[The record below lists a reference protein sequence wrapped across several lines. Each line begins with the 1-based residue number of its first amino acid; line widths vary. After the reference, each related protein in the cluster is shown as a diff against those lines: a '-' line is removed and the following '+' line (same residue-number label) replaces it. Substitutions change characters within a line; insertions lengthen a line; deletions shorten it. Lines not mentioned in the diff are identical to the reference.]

1 MAVNP
6 YRITETKR
14 LSLCSAKGHYRG
26 AKSLDDS
33 HYYIIEQKGKD
44 SERCDRKG
52 NRAISKIVTNR
63 WWVECICGNIESSE
77 NEGYGGGGDDGGGI
91 RWYTGGG
98 RQRLVAKRSKLY
110 LTDLS
115 RD

>member
-14 LSLCSAKGHYRG
+14 LSLYAARGHYQG
-26 AKSLDDS
+26 AKSFDDS

-44 SERCDRKG
+44 SERCDRK
-52 NRAISKIVTNR
+52 
-63 WWVECICGNIESSE
+63 SSE
-77 NEGYGGGGDDGGGI
+77 NEGYGGGGDDGGGG
-91 RWYTGGG
+91 WYTGGG